1 MQFANEILVPDL
13 GSDKIWRLG
22 QEGSIWAIKGS
33 IDQEPGS
40 GPRHL
45 VVHGT
50 DHTGRQHT
58 VLRNPQLTRNRY
70 IDSTIYTI
78 HEMGNTVTQH
88 TIAPLSSG
96 VTATPRVANVSI
108 LPRDLPAKAKMVA
121 AELLY
126 ASCPTPL
133 LYASNRN
140 LALDPAN
147 IGDGD
152 TITIL
157 STTPALKPVGYVKT
171 GLAQIRA
178 MAFLG
183 DNDQYL
189 LAAGLVGGGV
199 KVYERVSEEQGWLK
213 AVASLNDTRI
223 KQPTSFVSV

>member
-1 MQFANEILVPDL
+1 VQFADEVLVPDL
-13 GSDKIWRLG
+13 GSDKVWRLVQDG
-22 QEGSIWAIKGS
+22 NTWTIKGS
-33 IDQEPGS
+33 IDQAPGS

-45 VVHGT
+45 VVAGT
-50 DHTGRQHT
+50 YNHQRRAQKP
-58 VLRNPQLTRNRY
+58 RLTRNCNT
-70 IDSTIYTI
+70 DASVYTI

-96 VTATPRVANVSI
+96 ANTTPLVANVSI
-108 LPRDLPAKAKMVA
+108 LPTDLPANATMRA

-140 LALDPAN
+140 LSLDPMN

-152 TITIL
+152 AITIL
-157 STTPALKPVGYVKT
+157 RTTPALEPVGYIKT

-183 DNDQYL
+183 DDDQYL

-199 KVYERVSEEQGWLK
+199 KVYERVGEEQGWLK
-213 AVASLNDTRI
+213 EVASLNDARI
-223 KQPTSFVSV
+223 VKPTSFVSV